1 MIRKVDIYIEGNVTG
16 DYEKIELFN
25 DEKIVVNSSIQNVQD
40 ISKVFTDFSQSFT
53 IPASPTNNR
62 IAHYFYETDID
73 IDLDANGVPLW
84 NPNYKRRAFIEIDT
98 IPFRT
103 GKVAIEKAQVVNG
116 KIESYTL
123 GFYGDLVSLKDLFGT
138 LKLSD
143 LDYSSYDSA
152 YSYTNVKTA
161 ITDTSLSRNVRYPL
175 ISSDKV
181 WSYGNGTNTDITTN
195 TGAIRYTELFPAL
208 KVNAILDK
216 IQSYF
221 GITFTGN
228 WLAANNTR
236 WHNLFLWLKN
246 VDTYTNTT
254 GAQAFDFKV
263 ARVTGVNNYALNIVE
278 GSGTQNPHIDMTN
291 NKFILYSVN
300 AASKEVR
307 SLMQLT
313 FQTSTSCTIY
323 YEIYKNGS
331 YLKTIEGQSNVW
343 VDVINQP
350 SKYNNN
356 DAYTFKIYTSIPC
369 TGQTIL
375 YAEQSNNYGGFNFY
389 KVYSL
394 ANVSFTATT
403 NLNKFMP
410 DMTISDF
417 FASLLKTFNLTC
429 YATSANTFRL
439 EPLDD
444 FYSRG
449 AVIDITK
456 LVSIDNIEISKA
468 PIYKT
473 LTFEHAKS
481 ENFLN
486 QAYYE
491 NNKKTREFG
500 DAKVVDANLDSG
512 EFSIKT
518 GFSDFLMTNLNSGL
532 CVGYSLGKYPSYE
545 KQIPPP
551 LLLYIDTIKTGVSFK
566 VSDGAG
572 NYDTLTSYAPFTQE
586 TTYNGQKYSLH
597 FSDEYSVINN
607 TPLFNNLYSIYY
619 SGWMNNL
626 YNPKCRVT
634 SVDVQ
639 LPVSLLT
646 NMKLYD
652 RVIIRDKRYTINDMK
667 IDLTTGE
674 CKLNLLNDF
683 RPVKNTTFVVV
694 LETAG
699 GTILIDVIVPDGG
712 QVCLSSTGSG
722 VSFDTSCFTED
733 GTATVTY
740 PANPNPITY
749 INTENTLSII
759 TEDYINLVT
768 EESDTIGFPISI
780 TTTYPN
786 GTTDVQT
793 IYVNYDN

>member
-25 DEKIVVNSSIQNVQD
+25 DEKIVINSSIQNVQD

-62 IAHYFYETDID
+62 IAHYFYESDID
-73 IDLDANGVPLW
+73 VELDANNLPLW

-103 GKVAIEKAQVVNG
+103 GKVAIEKAQIVNG

-123 GFYGDLVSLKDLFGT
+123 GFYGDLVSLKDVFGT

-143 LDYSSYDSA
+143 LDFSGYDTA
-152 YSYTNVKTA
+152 YSYSAVKTA
-161 ITDTSLSRNVRYPL
+161 ITDTSLSRVVRYPL

-181 WSYGNGTNTDITTN
+181 WSYGNGSNTDITTN
-195 TGAIRYTELFPAL
+195 TGAIRHTELFPAI
-208 KVNAILDK
+208 KVSAILGIIGDE
-216 IQSYF
+216 F
-221 GITFTGN
+221 GVSFSGN
-228 WLAANNTR
+228 FLNSTNTR

-246 VDTYTNTT
+246 AETFANTT
-254 GAQAFDFKV
+254 GAKEFDFKI
-263 ARVTGVNNYALNIVE
+263 ASITSQGTTSTITEGGTG
-278 GSGTQNPHIDMTN
+278 QNPYVDMTN
-291 NKFILYSVN
+291 NEITMYNVSGSQGN
-300 AASKEVR
+300 
-307 SLMQLT
+307 LMSRLQIS
-313 FQTSTSCTIY
+313 FQTSSSCTAY
-323 YEIYKNGS
+323 FDVYKNGS
-331 YLKTIEGQSNVW
+331 YQRTVSASNNAFT
-343 VDVINQP
+343 DVVNQP
-350 SKYNNN
+350 AKYNN
-356 DAYTFKIYTSIPC
+356 DSYSFKVYTSVPATGQIVLHATQPGLFSDYVTYKIYS
-369 TGQTIL
+369 L
-375 YAEQSNNYGGFNFY
+375 SNISY
-389 KVYSL
+389 
-394 ANVSFTATT
+394 TATT
-403 NLNKFMP
+403 NLNKYMP
-410 DMTISDF
+410 DMTVADF
-417 FASLLKTFNLTC
+417 FASILKTFNLTC
-429 YATSANTFRL
+429 YATSSTSFRL

-456 LVSIDNIEISKA
+456 LVNIDNIEVSKT

-481 ENFLN
+481 QNFLN
-486 QAYYE
+486 QQYYD
-491 NNKKTREFG
+491 NNKKTREYG
-500 DAKVVDANLDSG
+500 DAKYVDANLDSG

-518 GFSDFLMTNLNSGL
+518 GFSDMLMTNLNSGL

-566 VSDGAG
+566 MSDGAG
-572 NYDTLTSYAPFTQE
+572 TYETLTSYAPFVQE
-586 TTYNGQKYSLH
+586 TTFNGQKYSLH
-597 FSDEYSVINN
+597 FSVEDSVM
-607 TPLFNNLYSIYY
+607 TTGQGMYNLYDVYY
-619 SGWMNNL
+619 SGWLTNL
-626 YNPKCRVT
+626 YNPKCRIT
-634 SVDVQ
+634 NVDVQ
-639 LPVSLLT
+639 LPTSLLT
-646 NMKLYD
+646 NLKLYD

-674 CKLNLLNDF
+674 AKLNLLNDF

-722 VSFDTSCFTED
+722 VSFDTSCFTDD

-749 INTENTLSII
+749 INSEASDLII
-759 TEDYINLVT
+759 AEDYVNLVT
-768 EESDTIGFPISI
+768 EESDTTGFPITI
-780 TTTYPN
+780 TTTFPN
-786 GTTDVQT
+786 GTTEVQT

>member
-25 DEKIVVNSSIQNVQD
+25 DEKIVINSSIQNVQD

-53 IPASPTNNR
+53 IPASSTNNR
-62 IAHYFYETDID
+62 IAHYFYETDVD
-73 IDLDANGVPLW
+73 VELDTNGMPLW

-103 GKVAIEKAQVVNG
+103 GKVAIEKAQIVNG

-123 GFYGDLVSLKDLFGT
+123 GFYGDLVSLKDVFGT

-143 LDYSSYDSA
+143 LDYSAFDYTYD
-152 YSYTNVKTA
+152 YDNVKLLVQS
-161 ITDTSLSRNVRYPL
+161 TSDFALRFPL

-195 TGAIRYTELFPAL
+195 TGAIRHTELFPAL
-208 KVNAILDK
+208 KVSVIFQV

-221 GITFTGN
+221 GVTFTGN
-228 WLAANNTR
+228 WLLATNKR
-236 WHNLFLWLKN
+236 WNNLFLWLKN
-246 VDTYTNTT
+246 AETYKNTT
-254 GAQAFDFKV
+254 NLISVNFNRGQVSSIYGTDNYNENTPPTKGKYLNLTTNELIIAKTLNAAGSQLTYVQAWLYTSTPCQVTVEIFKNGVYFKSITFDSNTQYIIYSQTTSNNNGEKLTFKYYTDIPIFGKFGLKATLPFGNYNKHV
-263 ARVTGVNNYALNIVE
+263 YMFDDVGVTGVASTNI
-278 GSGTQNPHIDMTN
+278 
-291 NKFILYSVN
+291 
-300 AASKEVR
+300 
-307 SLMQLT
+307 
-313 FQTSTSCTIY
+313 
-323 YEIYKNGS
+323 
-331 YLKTIEGQSNVW
+331 
-343 VDVINQP
+343 
-350 SKYNNN
+350 
-356 DAYTFKIYTSIPC
+356 
-369 TGQTIL
+369 
-375 YAEQSNNYGGFNFY
+375 
-389 KVYSL
+389 
-394 ANVSFTATT
+394 
-403 NLNKFMP
+403 NKFMP
-410 DMTISDF
+410 DMTVADF
-417 FASLLKTFNLTC
+417 FASILKTFNLTC
-429 YATSANTFRL
+429 YATSSNTFRL

-456 LVSIDNIEISKA
+456 LVSIDNIEVAKT

-500 DAKVVDANLDSG
+500 DAKVVDANLDNG
-512 EFSIKT
+512 EFSVKT
-518 GFSDFLMTNLNSGL
+518 GFSDMLMTNLNSGL

-551 LLLYIDTIKTGVSFK
+551 LLLYMDTIKTGVSFK
-566 VSDGAG
+566 MSDGAG
-572 NYDTLTSYAPFTQE
+572 RFETLTSYAPFTQE

-597 FSDEYSVINN
+597 FSDEYSVVDN
-607 TPLFNNLYSIYY
+607 TPLFNNLYATYY
-619 SGWMNNL
+619 SSWLNNL
-626 YNPKCRVT
+626 YNPKCRIT

-639 LPVSLLT
+639 LPTSLLT
-646 NMKLYD
+646 NLKLYD

-674 CKLNLLNDF
+674 AKLNLLNDF

-699 GTILIDVIVPDGG
+699 GTILLDVIVPDGG
-712 QVCLSSTGSG
+712 QVCLSTTGSG
-722 VSFDTSCFTED
+722 VTFNQTCFTDD
-733 GTATVTY
+733 GMAVITY
-740 PANPNPITY
+740 PANPHPITN
-749 INTENTLSII
+749 INAENADTLISENYLNI
-759 TEDYINLVT
+759 VT
-768 EESDTIGFPISI
+768 EESDTVGFPVSI

-786 GTTDVQT
+786 GTTEVQT